1 MIEFP
6 LTDWETRRLAALYNL
21 EILDTKTETD
31 FDNIVALA
39 AQLTSYPM
47 VSIAFIDHHRTWIK
61 AAVGLDVQELPTHQA
76 YRSSF
81 LKSPHVIVIK
91 DTLLDGRTVDHPLV
105 IGAPHLRST
114 VIFPLITE
122 DGYTLGH
129 LTLGNTKPGLLT
141 DAQHQ
146 AIEMLAQQT
155 ISLLKL
161 RLQIIKMRQMERHSK
176 KIIDQITPVFNNA
189 IDAVIV
195 STEDGLISRWNTR
208 AEELFGWT
216 AEEAIGV
223 SLHELLIPEENYPM
237 FLEHFR
243 LLLAKEVDANSNRYD
258 LIIKRKDG
266 QLRTIDIGVSTAYID
281 GERLFIGFARD
292 ITESRQIA
300 RELALQK
307 SFYENILN
315 KIPTDI
321 AVFDA
326 DHRYLFVNPF
336 AIGNPELREYI
347 IGKDD
352 FEYSAYRNRDNT
364 LAIQR
369 RAKFLKAKITGK
381 SIAWEDQG
389 RNAEGELITHLRNFY
404 PIHDE
409 YGRLSLVIGYG
420 IDITDRKEMEE
431 QQNVLVERLSFQNT
445 QLFDFCNIVTHN
457 LRGPLNNMSMLIE
470 MISDSDDQNEKDEMV
485 SKLQP
490 LIDGL
495 RETFNQL
502 VETIQIKQDLEIKS
516 EKVNLEACLKKTM
529 EGLEMEVK
537 KAMARVVIDCSEAPE
552 LNFPPKYIDSIFHN
566 LISNTLKYRSS
577 HRRLVVRVTTKQVG
591 SSIFLSVED
600 NGMGIDMKK
609 NKEHVFK
616 IGKVFHNHSNAKG
629 LGLYMTKTQVEMMGG
644 TITVESEVEK
654 GAKFTIEFI
663 NQPCLTRI
671 PSI

>member
-1 MIEFP
+1 MEFP
-6 LTDWETRRLAALYNL
+6 LSDWETRRLAALYNL
-21 EILDTKTETD
+21 EILDTKEETD

-39 AQLTSYPM
+39 VQLSDWPIA
-47 VSIAFIDHHRTWIK
+47 SIGFIDRYRTWIK
-61 AAVGLDVQELPTHQA
+61 SAIGLESNAVPTHQA
-76 YRSSF
+76 YKEAI
-81 LKSPHVIVIK
+81 LKTPHPVVIHDAAI
-91 DTLLDGRTVDHPLV
+91 DPCSTDHPFVLGEPKV
-105 IGAPHLRST
+105 RA
-114 VIFPLITE
+114 VAIFPLTNNE
-122 DGYTLGH
+122 GYTLGH
-129 LTLGNTKPGLLT
+129 LTVADTKPGALT
-141 DAQHQ
+141 EKQYKAM
-146 AIEMLAQQT
+146 EMLTQQ
-155 ISLLKL
+155 ILSLLNL
-161 RLQIIKMRQMERHSK
+161 RLSIIKMRQMETQSK
-176 KIIDQITPVFNNA
+176 KIIDQISPVFNNA

-195 STEDGLISRWNTR
+195 SSDAGRILQWNTR

-216 AEEAIGV
+216 AEEAMGKAI
-223 SLHELLIPEENYPM
+223 HELLIPEENYPL
-237 FLEHFR
+237 FWEHFR
-243 LLLAKEVDANSNRYD
+243 ALLANEKDSTGSRYD
-258 LIIKRKDG
+258 MTVKRKDG
-266 QLRTIDIGVSTAYID
+266 TLRTIDMGVSSAYID

-292 ITESRQIA
+292 ITESRQIS

-336 AIGNPELREYI
+336 AIANPELREYI

-352 FEYSAYRNRDNT
+352 FEYAAYRNRDNS

-389 RNAEGELITHLRNFY
+389 MNADGELITHLRNFY

-420 IDITDRKEMEE
+420 VDITDRKEMEE
-431 QQNVLVERLSFQNT
+431 KQNVLVERLSFQNT

-470 MISDSDDQNEKDEMV
+470 MIRNSNDWDEQQEMV
-485 SKLQP
+485 AKLQP
-490 LIDGL
+490 LIESL
-495 RETFNQL
+495 SLTFNQL

-516 EKVNLEACLKKTM
+516 ERVNLEVCLKKTM

-537 KAMARVVIDCSEAPE
+537 KAMARIVIDCAQAPE

-566 LISNTLKYRSS
+566 LISNALKYRSS
-577 HRRLVVRVTTKQVG
+577 NRRLVIRITTQQVG

-600 NGMGIDMKK
+600 NGLGIDLKK
-609 NKEHVFK
+609 YREQVFK

-644 TITVESEVEK
+644 SIQVESEVDK
-654 GAKFTIEFI
+654 GSKFTIEFI
-663 NQPCLTRI
+663 NQEDFAD
-671 PSI
+671 SAV

>member
-6 LTDWETRRLAALYNL
+6 LSDWETRRLAALYNL
-21 EILDTKTETD
+21 EILDTKAETD

-39 AQLTSYPM
+39 VQLSDWP
-47 VSIAFIDHHRTWIK
+47 IATIGFIDQHRTWIK
-61 AAVGLDVQELPTHQA
+61 ASIGLNANEVPTHQV
-76 YRSSF
+76 YKESV
-81 LKSPHVIVIK
+81 LKTPHAVFIEDAVM
-91 DTLLDGRTVDHPLV
+91 DPRTTEHPFV
-105 IGAPHLRST
+105 MGAPYGRALA
-114 VIFPLITE
+114 IFPLTNE
-122 DGYTLGH
+122 EGYTLGH
-129 LTLGNTKPGLLT
+129 LTVADTNPGALSEKQIAAMERLS
-141 DAQHQ
+141 
-146 AIEMLAQQT
+146 QQT
-155 ISLLKL
+155 LSLLNL
-161 RLQIIKMRQMERHSK
+161 RLRIIKMRQMESQSK
-176 KIIDQITPVFNNA
+176 KIIDQISPVFDNA

-195 STEDGLISRWNTR
+195 SNETGRISQWNTR
-208 AEELFGWT
+208 AEDLFGW
-216 AEEAIGV
+216 AAAEAIG
-223 SLHELLIPEENYPM
+223 SPIPELLIPEENHPM
-237 FLEHFR
+237 FWEHFR
-243 LLLAKEVDANSNRYD
+243 AMLAKENEAACSRYD
-258 LIIKRKDG
+258 MIIKRKDG
-266 QLRTIDIGVSTAYID
+266 ELRTIDMGVSTAFMD

-336 AIGNPELREYI
+336 AIANPEFREFI

-352 FEYSAYRNRDNT
+352 FEYAAYRNRDNT

-389 RNAEGELITHLRNFY
+389 LNADGEVITHLRNFY

-420 IDITDRKEMEE
+420 IDISDRKDMEE
-431 QQNVLVERLSFQNT
+431 KQNMLVERLSFQNT

-470 MISDSDDQNEKDEMV
+470 MIGNSTDPEEQQEMM
-485 SKLQP
+485 SKMRP

-495 RETFNQL
+495 NETFNQL

-516 EKVNLEACLKKTM
+516 ERINLEACLKKTM

-537 KAMARVVIDCSEAPE
+537 KAMARVVIDCSDAPE

-566 LISNTLKYRSS
+566 LISNALKYRSPS
-577 HRRLVVRVTTKQVG
+577 RRLVVTVTAKQVG
-591 SSIFLSVED
+591 NSIFLSVED
-600 NGMGIDMKK
+600 NGLGIDL
-609 NKEHVFK
+609 NKYREHVFK

-644 TITVESEVEK
+644 AIDVESEVDK
-654 GAKFTIEFI
+654 GTKFTIEFI
-663 NQPCLTRI
+663 EQENFAD
-671 PSI
+671 SAV

>member
-1 MIEFP
+1 MIEIP
-6 LTDWETRRLAALYNL
+6 LSDWETRRLAALYNL
-21 EILDTKTETD
+21 EILDTKPETD

-39 AQLTSYPM
+39 TQLSGWPM
-47 VSIAFIDHHRTWIK
+47 ATISFMDHHRTWIK
-61 AAVGLDVQELPTHQA
+61 AAIGLGNMEIPAHRE
-76 YRSSF
+76 YREAMII
-81 LKSPHVIVIK
+81 SPNPIAIH
-91 DTLLDGRTVDHPLV
+91 DALLDPRVANHPFV
-105 IGAPHLRST
+105 INNPKVRGFA
-114 VIFPLITE
+114 IFPLQTAE
-122 DGYTLGH
+122 GYTLGH
-129 LTLGNTKPGLLT
+129 LGVADTKPGTLT
-141 DAQHQ
+141 EKQHQ

-155 ISLLKL
+155 LSLLNL
-161 RLQIIKMRQMERHSK
+161 RLRIIKMRQMETQSK
-176 KIIDQITPVFNNA
+176 KIIDQISPVFNNA
-189 IDAVIV
+189 IDAVIM
-195 STEDGLISRWNTR
+195 STEDGRISRWNTR
-208 AEELFGWT
+208 AVELFGWT
-216 AEEAIGV
+216 AEEAIGAA
-223 SLHELLIPEENYPM
+223 LHELLIPEENYPI

-243 LLLAKEVDANSNRYD
+243 ILLAKEEDAASNRYD
-258 LIIKRKDG
+258 MIIKRKDG
-266 QLRTIDIGVSTAYID
+266 ELRTIDIGVSTAFID

-300 RELALQK
+300 RELAIQK
-307 SFYENILN
+307 NFYENILN

-336 AIGNPELREYI
+336 AIGNPEFREFI

-352 FEYSAYRNRDNT
+352 FEYAAYRNRDNA

-389 RNAEGELITHLRNFY
+389 RNADGELITHLRNFY

-420 IDITDRKEMEE
+420 IDITDRKDMEE
-431 QQNVLVERLSFQNT
+431 KQNVLVERLSFQNT

-457 LRGPLNNMSMLIE
+457 LRGPLDNMSILIE
-470 MISDSDDQNEKDEMV
+470 MISDSSDQNEKDEMV

-495 RETFNQL
+495 RQTFNQL
-502 VETIQIKQDLEIKS
+502 VETIQIKQDLEIRS
-516 EKVNLEACLKKTM
+516 ERVNLEACLKKTM

-537 KAMARVVIDCSEAPE
+537 KAMARVVIDCSDAPE

-566 LISNTLKYRSS
+566 LMSNALKYRSAK
-577 HRRLVVRVTTKQVG
+577 RRLVVRVTTKQVG

-600 NGMGIDMKK
+600 NGLGIDMKK

-629 LGLYMTKTQVEMMGG
+629 LGLYMTKSQVEMMGG
-644 TITVESEVEK
+644 SIAVESEVEK
-654 GAKFTIEFI
+654 GTKFTIEFI
-663 NQPCLTRI
+663 NQEKFAD
-671 PSI
+671 SAV